1 MEAAGMIGSRVFA
14 PSWSG
19 WISDPER
26 PVAKAVASAGSET
39 ADR

>member
-1 MEAAGMIGSRVFA
+1 MERAGMPGARLFA

-26 PVAKAVASAGSET
+26 PVATGE
-39 ADR
+39 